1 MAPYIAHHL
10 CNHSPVC
17 TLDRLKFAE
26 KKPKKL
32 PVLID
37 TYSLWANSRIHF
49 VNFQYLKYCN
59 NSSILYLLFSFSER
73 RLQQVFQKKF
83 VLLGMNFGCQ
93 FHWIDGMGFLI
104 QSRTQTRITFTH
116 WNILPVARTK
126 GKNHPFNPFKINC
139 LKKVLNLLW
148 THFLKIGNDYF
159 YWQKR
164 TRRKW

>member
-83 VLLGMNFGCQ
+83 VLLRMNFGCQ
-93 FHWIDGMGFLI
+93 FHWIDGMGF
-104 QSRTQTRITFTH
+104 
-116 WNILPVARTK
+116 
-126 GKNHPFNPFKINC
+126 FNPKAQLRPESHLHIETFCLLLEPREKII
-139 LKKVLNLLW
+139 LSIPSK
-148 THFLKIGNDYF
+148 
-159 YWQKR
+159 
-164 TRRKW
+164 